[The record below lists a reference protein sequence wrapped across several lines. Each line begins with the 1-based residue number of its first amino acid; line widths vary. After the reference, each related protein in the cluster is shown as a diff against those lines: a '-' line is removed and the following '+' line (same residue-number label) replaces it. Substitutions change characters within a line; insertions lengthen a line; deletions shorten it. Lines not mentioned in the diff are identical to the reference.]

1 MNKSF
6 KSFFFL
12 KKGNGYKEGPMPVY
26 LRLSVN
32 GQRAEMTVQRKCDPL
47 KWNQSTGRARG
58 ANRRLYSLISI

>member
-6 KSFFFL
+6 KSFFFS

-32 GQRAEMTVQRKCDPL
+32 GKRAEMTVQRKCEPL
-47 KWNQSTGRARG
+47 KWNQSTGRAKG
-58 ANRRLYSLISI
+58 TKKEVVQL